1 MNNRFFKIALSRA
14 ATLAGKPGRM
24 LHLVG
29 QVMHR
34 LYHMDRKQMSAGA
47 LREQLHVLGRLTT
60 SYARG
65 RYRRVPLKTLLTVV
79 AALLYFLNPLDLIP
93 DAIVGVGFMDDLAVL
108 TWVYRSAQQEIDRF
122 VQWETSTSAV

>member
-1 MNNRFFKIALSRA
+1 MKNHFFKIALSRA
-14 ATLAGKPGRM
+14 AILAGKPGRM

-34 LYHMDRKQMSAGA
+34 MYHIDRGQMSAGA
-47 LREQLHVLGRLTT
+47 LREQLYVLGRLTS

-65 RYRRVPLKTLLTVV
+65 RYRRVPIKTLLTVV

-93 DAIVGVGFMDDLAVL
+93 DAILGIGFMDDLAVL

-122 VQWETSTSAV
+122 VHWETLTDR